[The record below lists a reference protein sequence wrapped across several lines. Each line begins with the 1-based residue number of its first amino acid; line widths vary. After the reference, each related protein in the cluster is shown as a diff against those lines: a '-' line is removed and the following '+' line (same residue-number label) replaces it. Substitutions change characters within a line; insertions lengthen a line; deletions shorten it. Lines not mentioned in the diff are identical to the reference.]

1 MSRLSRRL
9 GFAAAVFLGITFG
22 VPLVELWWICRSWTS
37 EACTW
42 GRAYLQF
49 SFALWAIPGLI
60 VAALVVI
67 VRWRASPPAGSSG
80 S

>member
-9 GFAAAVFLGITFG
+9 SLAAAVFLAITFG
-22 VPLVELWWICRSWTS
+22 APLIELWWNCRSWTS

-49 SFALWAIPGLI
+49 SFVLWAIPGLI
-60 VAALVVI
+60 AAALVVI
-67 VRWRASPPAGSSG
+67 VRWRASPSTGWSDS
-80 S
+80 